1 MKLVNEN
8 ENFELKPPHSS
19 FPMDST
25 GQITDTGL
33 PILFICEQAVLKGD
47 KQ

>member
-1 MKLVNEN
+1 MKLANKNEN
-8 ENFELKPPHSS
+8 LELKPPHSG

-33 PILFICEQAVLKGD
+33 AILFIFEQSVLKGD